1 MRVPKVISNGEQRR
15 LEHTPRT
22 LSYHVITVRVCGAS
36 RRSLVDRW
44 HMITIMLKERYQ
56 RAAGGAAA
64 AGPSATNE
72 AGERAPGASRSC
84 GRWRDAQERR
94 LVQRATPETT
104 FASDL
109 TSCCL
114 ESW

>member
-1 MRVPKVISNGEQRR
+1 M
-15 LEHTPRT
+15 
-22 LSYHVITVRVCGAS
+22 ITIMQVVGG
-36 RRSLVDRW
+36 RW
-44 HMITIMLKERYQ
+44 HMITIMLKERCQ

-64 AGPSATNE
+64 AGPSAANE
-72 AGERAPGASRSC
+72 AGERAPGASRLC

-114 ESW
+114 EKLVTMRPLYVR

>member
-1 MRVPKVISNGEQRR
+1 
-15 LEHTPRT
+15 
-22 LSYHVITVRVCGAS
+22 
-36 RRSLVDRW
+36 
-44 HMITIMLKERYQ
+44 MITIMLKERCQ
-56 RAAGGAAA
+56 RAAGGVAA
-64 AGPSATNE
+64 AGPCSAANQ

-114 ESW
+114 EKLVTMRPPYVR